1 MGDNEL
7 NVFTEDEKPIVY
19 LLTAVSLLSL
29 FGSLFIIITYICF
42 RKIRNYAYKLVTYL
56 SYSDII
62 LSIGNILS
70 WGTIKYKAEDHLCFT
85 QAFLINFGGLAS
97 VLWTSVI
104 AWSIYSA
111 TVLNAKNLRDKNM
124 RFLLVGYG
132 VSLALSIIP
141 FITKQYGRAGLYCWI
156 EDQEIVKDSLMRF
169 AMFYIPLWIA
179 LSFNIYAY
187 LRVIAFIKK
196 YISTTLEVR
205 FVHRL
210 KYYPMVLVICWTFPT
225 INRIYNIFGE
235 EVKALTYL
243 HVIFGGLQ
251 GFLNA
256 LVYGAND
263 QVRQAWREKL
273 DFCSRISFY
282 SKEDDTNGQLKRNE
296 EMQQN
301 RDQEDHNDE
310 IQGQSGDANNASIEV
325 VRANE
330 VSERN
335 KKPKGLPKLAVRI

>member
-132 VSLALSIIP
+132 VSLALSI
-141 FITKQYGRAGLYCWI
+141 
-156 EDQEIVKDSLMRF
+156 M
-169 AMFYIPLWIA
+169 
-179 LSFNIYAY
+179 
-187 LRVIAFIKK
+187 
-196 YISTTLEVR
+196 
-205 FVHRL
+205 
-210 KYYPMVLVICWTFPT
+210 
-225 INRIYNIFGE
+225 
-235 EVKALTYL
+235 
-243 HVIFGGLQ
+243 
-251 GFLNA
+251 
-256 LVYGAND
+256 
-263 QVRQAWREKL
+263 
-273 DFCSRISFY
+273 
-282 SKEDDTNGQLKRNE
+282 
-296 EMQQN
+296 
-301 RDQEDHNDE
+301 
-310 IQGQSGDANNASIEV
+310 
-325 VRANE
+325 
-330 VSERN
+330 
-335 KKPKGLPKLAVRI
+335 